1 MVEGHVDLR
10 AEGIGGGEEGRRNH
24 CCSLH
29 LSGCEKIQGFD
40 ANGMDPPTV
49 REKALFESA

>member
-1 MVEGHVDLR
+1 MEGHVDLG
-10 AEGIGGGEEGRRNH
+10 AEGMGGGEEGRRNH